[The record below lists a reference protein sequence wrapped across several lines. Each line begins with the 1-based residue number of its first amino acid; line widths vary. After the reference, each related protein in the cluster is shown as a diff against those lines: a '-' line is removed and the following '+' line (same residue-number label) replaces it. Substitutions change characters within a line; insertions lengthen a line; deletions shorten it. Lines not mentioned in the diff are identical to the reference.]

1 MMDGTESNRQGART
15 HALRAQIALRQRIL
29 NGEYP
34 GGTRLYEVSLAEE
47 LDISRTP
54 VREALS
60 RLAEEGL
67 LVRTRAGGFVVRS
80 FAVADVLD
88 MIELRGVL
96 EGTAA
101 RLAAERGVCS
111 EKMAGI
117 RCILAQLDSCFGANP
132 EDADLERYSQLND
145 EFHYMLAR
153 LAGSKVLEE
162 EIARVVRLP
171 FAAPSAFLP
180 YKTQIEALVSTL
192 APAHAQHHAMIDAI
206 AARQGARAE
215 ALAREHTGAAR
226 ANIQQIF
233 VTDIGQA
240 PPLAALGLVVG

>member
-1 MMDGTESNRQGART
+1 MDGTVSNRQGART
-15 HALRAQIALRQRIL
+15 HALHAQIALRQRIL
-29 NGEYP
+29 NGDYP

-47 LDISRTP
+47 LAVSRTP

-67 LVRTRAGGFVVRS
+67 LVRTRSGGFVVRS

-101 RLAAERGVCS
+101 RLAAERGPCPEHMS
-111 EKMAGI
+111 KIECLLG
-117 RCILAQLDSCFGANP
+117 QLDSCFHANP
-132 EDADLERYSQLND
+132 EDTDLDSYSQLND
-145 EFHYMLAR
+145 AFHLALAR

-192 APAHAQHHAMIDAI
+192 APAHAQHHAMIEAI
-206 AARQGARAE
+206 TARQGTRAE
-215 ALAREHTGAAR
+215 ALAREHTGSAR
-226 ANIQQIF
+226 ANVQQIF
-233 VTDIGQA
+233 AVHTAQGPQ
-240 PPLAALGLVVG
+240 LAALGLVIG